1 MTQMM
6 SELAVGRTVSKIPFG
21 ERVDEIGD
29 ISRALKTFQDNAIER
44 KRLEE
49 VAAKDRD
56 LELRRQSKMEQIIS
70 AFRSNI
76 GAVLKTV
83 DGENDT
89 MRRSASM
96 LAQIAE
102 ATSSE
107 SEQAQKAT
115 EGASGEVKI
124 VATAAEELTESIRE
138 IASQAASVSE
148 LSRISVETAE
158 KTNTDVAALEETAG
172 KIGQIVCMIKEIAEQ
187 TNLLALNATI
197 EAARAGAAGKGFAV
211 VAEEVK
217 QLSDQ
222 TSKATEEIALQID
235 AVQNSTQNAVGAIGD
250 ITNKINN
257 LAQASSAIAAAI
269 EEQDAATRAIT
280 ESIARAAAES
290 SLASSGVEN
299 VSKQIEE
306 TSRESSA
313 VESVSV
319 RLQNVSR
326 ELAENVEKFLNDVTT
341 DVEERRNWMRKQANE
356 QVTIVYEGEEYKTVL
371 LNRSENDK
379 GFGIKTIAALT
390 LNANVEL
397 IFFDG
402 SRKFAKVLRIDD
414 YITGLEAV
422 AGAGAVAA

>member
-1 MTQMM
+1 MGKP
-6 SELAVGRTVSKIPFG
+6 SC
-21 ERVDEIGD
+21 
-29 ISRALKTFQDNAIER
+29 
-44 KRLEE
+44 
-49 VAAKDRD
+49 
-56 LELRRQSKMEQIIS
+56 
-70 AFRSNI
+70 
-76 GAVLKTV
+76 
-83 DGENDT
+83 
-89 MRRSASM
+89 
-96 LAQIAE
+96 AE
-102 ATSSE
+102 Y
-107 SEQAQKAT
+107 
-115 EGASGEVKI
+115 
-124 VATAAEELTESIRE
+124 
-138 IASQAASVSE
+138 
-148 LSRISVETAE
+148 
-158 KTNTDVAALEETAG
+158 
-172 KIGQIVCMIKEIAEQ
+172 C
-187 TNLLALNATI
+187 
-197 EAARAGAAGKGFAV
+197 
-211 VAEEVK
+211 
-217 QLSDQ
+217 
-222 TSKATEEIALQID
+222 
-235 AVQNSTQNAVGAIGD
+235 AIGD